1 MNLEQRNLYFGKLWP
16 QACKAQGWKRSD
28 EHRRKLVTFA
38 ATGEESSSQL
48 DQDQITLLF
57 NKLKALADP
66 QDFDKALADSDP
78 AAALAENKRQNIIFR
93 IVHAASKIP
102 GDPEAGLA
110 KLASE
115 RFGGSDWRKLGH
127 ADLLRFSMQA
137 AKNTTKGAVARRSA
151 RSKASSKSTPALDV
165 QPECRAENLP
175 F

>member
-1 MNLEQRNLYFGKLWP
+1 MNPYQRNLYFGKLWP

-28 EHRRKLVTFA
+28 ERRRKLVTFA
-38 ATGEESSSQL
+38 ATGEESSSGL

-57 NKLKALADP
+57 KKLKALADP

-78 AAALAENKRQNIIFR
+78 AAAIAENKRQNLIWR
-93 IVHAASKIP
+93 IVKAAAQIP
-102 GDPEAGLA
+102 GDPEAWLA
-110 KLASE
+110 VLASE

-137 AKNTTKGAVARRSA
+137 AKRTTEGAVSRRAARR
-151 RSKASSKSTPALDV
+151 KAPSKSTSAQPV
-165 QPECRAENLP
+165 QPECSPDKIP